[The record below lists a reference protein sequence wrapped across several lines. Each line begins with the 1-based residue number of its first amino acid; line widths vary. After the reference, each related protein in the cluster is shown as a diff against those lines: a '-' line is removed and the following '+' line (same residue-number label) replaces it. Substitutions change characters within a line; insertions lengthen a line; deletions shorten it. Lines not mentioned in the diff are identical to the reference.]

1 MRRRTSPSGFDTA
14 GIRPWNAGID
24 GLAFGG
30 DYNPE
35 QWPDDVRLEDIELMR
50 EAGVNIVSLAI
61 FAWATVEP
69 REGEFDW
76 AWLDTTMDRLHAA
89 GIRVALATATAAA
102 PPWLTR
108 KHPEI
113 LPQRSDGTVL
123 HQGSRQTYSIHHPV
137 FRDYAVGM
145 AERVARRY
153 ADHPALALWHVDN
166 EIGCHNPRDW
176 SPAAADAFRDWL
188 RERYGDLDDLNEAWG
203 TAFWSQ
209 RYGSFDDVLPPRD
222 TTAFGNPTQLLDFDR
237 FNSDAL
243 LDYYRDLRDT
253 LREITPHVPTTTNLM
268 AGSHKEMDYFSW
280 ADDLDVVANDNYTL
294 AADPDRH
301 LLLSLSADLS
311 RGIAGGDPWILME
324 HSTSAV
330 NWQSRNRA
338 KQPGEMLRNSLAHVA
353 RGSDAVMFFQ
363 WRASKAGAE
372 KYHSALVPHAGTDS
386 DLWRDVVALGG
397 AVKALG
403 EVRGSRVVARTA
415 LVLDWPAW
423 WACEQD
429 VHPTQVQYP
438 DQVLAWYKA
447 LWRLGVT
454 VDVVPPSRDLDG
466 YDLVVVPT
474 LYLVSDADAA
484 RVRAAAER
492 GATVLIT
499 YFSGI
504 VDENDHIRLGGYPGA
519 YRDLLGVRTEEFF
532 PLQEGESVRVSG
544 ASLPGGGL
552 TADLW
557 TEKSTV
563 TDGVEVIAAYDDGPL
578 PGGPA
583 ITRRTVPAGGD
594 PGTVSAAAAPVSTA
608 GTAAAAGPG
617 GSAGPGVPAGSA
629 GSAAARSSTG
639 SAWYVATRLSDEGV
653 AHIAR
658 RVADEAGVLPSAAV
672 PEGVEVVRRVA
683 DGVEFVFAINHTDAE
698 VTVDAG
704 RPAPLSDTDAALA
717 AVVGTDLLTGED
729 VTSPLT
735 IPAGGVRVVRVPV

>member
-1 MRRRTSPSGFDTA
+1 MRRRTSPPNFDPAAT
-14 GIRPWNAGID
+14 RPWNDGLD

-61 FAWATVEP
+61 FAWATIEP

-108 KHPEI
+108 AHPEI
-113 LPQRSDGTVL
+113 LPRRSDDAVL

-137 FRDYAVGM
+137 FRDYAIAM
-145 AERVARRY
+145 AGRVARRY

-166 EIGCHNPRDW
+166 EIGCHNPRDY

-188 RERYGDLDDLNEAWG
+188 RERYGDLDRLNAAWG

-209 RYGSFDDVLPPRD
+209 RYGSFDDVLPPLD

-237 FNSDAL
+237 FSSDAL

-280 ADDLDVVANDNYTL
+280 ADDLDVVANDNYTMS
-294 AADPDRH
+294 ADPDRH

-311 RGIAGGDPWILME
+311 RGIASGEPWILME

-330 NWQSRNRA
+330 NWQPRNRA

-353 RGSDAVMFFQ
+353 RGADAVMFFQ
-363 WRASKAGAE
+363 WRASRAGAE

-386 DLWRDVVALGG
+386 DLWRDVVELGQ

-403 EVRGSRVVARTA
+403 EVRGSRVAARAA

-423 WACEQD
+423 WACDQD
-429 VHPTQVQYP
+429 VHPTQVRYT

-454 VDVVPPSRDLDG
+454 ADIVPPSRDLDG

-519 YRDLLGVRTEEFF
+519 YRDLLGVRTQEFF

-544 ASLPGGGL
+544 ASLPDGGVSAG
-552 TADLW
+552 LW
-557 TEKSTV
+557 TEKTTV
-563 TDGVEVIAAYDDGPL
+563 SDGVEVIAAYDDGPL

-583 ITRRTVPAGGD
+583 ITRRVVPAGLRD
-594 PGTVSAAAAPVSTA
+594 SAS
-608 GTAAAAGPG
+608 
-617 GSAGPGVPAGSA
+617 SAGAPSPAGA
-629 GSAAARSSTG
+629 
-639 SAWYVATRLSDEGV
+639 AWYVATRLSDDGV
-653 AHIAR
+653 AHIAH
-658 RVADEAGVLPSAAV
+658 RVAEEAGVLPDAAA
-672 PEGVEVVRRVA
+672 PQGVEVVRRVA
-683 DGVEFVFAINHTDAE
+683 DDAEFVFAINHTDG
-698 VTVDAG
+698 DAVLESV
-704 RPAPLSDTDAALA
+704 A
-717 AVVGTDLLTGED
+717 GTDLLTGEN
-729 VTSPLT
+729 VTSPAT
-735 IPAGGVRVVRVPV
+735 VPAGGVRVVRVLP